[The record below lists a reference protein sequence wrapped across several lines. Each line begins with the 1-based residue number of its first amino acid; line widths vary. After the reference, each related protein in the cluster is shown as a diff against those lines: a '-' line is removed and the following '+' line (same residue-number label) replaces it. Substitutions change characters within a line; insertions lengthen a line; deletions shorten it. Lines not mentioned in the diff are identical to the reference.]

1 MRTESPFQLLD
12 RVKQVAT
19 EWIKIGHRSGNNS
32 HNVSATISLRE
43 HEWEAA
49 GNWMWDNKKYYNG
62 LSVLPYDGGT
72 YTQAPF
78 EDITKEKYN
87 KMVKSLMDIDLSK
100 ITEEN
105 DETNLTG
112 ELACAGGACEVK

>member
-12 RVKQVAT
+12 RVKKVAT
-19 EWIKIGHRSGNNS
+19 EWIKPGHRAGSNT
-32 HNVSATISLRE
+32 HNVSATISLRD

-49 GNWMWDNKKYYNG
+49 GHWMWDNKDSYNG

-78 EDITKEKYN
+78 EDITEEEYN
-87 KMVKSLMDIDLSK
+87 RLMTTLSSVDLSE
-100 ITEEN
+100 IVEEE
-105 DETNLTG
+105 DETDLKG
-112 ELACAGGACEVK
+112 ELACAGGACEIV